1 LIYKRLVYLDSNIKN
16 ILDLLNIKR
25 DVNLRTLLEVAIP
38 KVGDLLELEK
48 DFTYKDLYYSIY
60 EKKLEENNINRIK
73 LYDFNK
79 VMDVIS
85 KNIDGNKNLATNI
98 STNPIVSIQK
108 DKIIKVLTNC
118 FVKDF
123 NNQK

>member
-1 LIYKRLVYLDSNIKN
+1 MDKESIKN
-16 ILDLLNIKR
+16 ILDLLNINR

-79 VMDVIS
+79 VIDVIS